1 MALYI
6 NIQYKYLQ
14 NIFIINTKNIESA
27 SYLEKV
33 DFIIFYYH
41 TVLVIAK
48 NILHLYIHAFT
59 VVHITQIGPIR
70 RISELIEFNPQSK
83 LYPSSFESDRS

>member
-48 NILHLYIHAFT
+48 NILHLYMH
-59 VVHITQIGPIR
+59 
-70 RISELIEFNPQSK
+70 LL
-83 LYPSSFESDRS
+83 LYTLHR